1 MAAPR
6 SSTLSQKPVSASSQ
20 AAKGDA
26 SAKQRAAR
34 KPARVRAAD
43 SSLAADILR
52 QIKIDGEALS
62 AQIERLRHRFL

>member
-6 SSTLSQKPVSASSQ
+6 SSTLSQKPVSAASQ
-20 AAKGDA
+20 ATQPGAP
-26 SAKQRAAR
+26 AKQPAAR
-34 KPARVRAAD
+34 KPARVRATD
-43 SSLAADILR
+43 NGLAADILR